1 VNWQPSSPAIVA
13 ERRAR
18 MLARA
23 RTYFSERDVLEVETP
38 ALNRTTASDPRIQS
52 YFVETSGRNELILQ
66 TSPESY
72 MKRLL
77 AAGYPDI
84 FSICRVFRDGEI
96 GPRHQPE
103 FTMIE
108 WYRHG
113 FGLDSIVA
121 ETTSLIATVIE
132 TPAME
137 EVQNIEYQEAFLDL
151 AGIDPFAATIS
162 QLAQASDADPSLRA
176 SIGDDR
182 DAWLDL
188 LLSTKVSTRFPD
200 DRLTVLQHYP
210 ASQAALAR
218 LCPRDPAVADR
229 FEIFFGSLELAN
241 GFVELRDSAEQ
252 RRRFE
257 ADNAAREAVGMR
269 TVPVDEALLAALESG
284 LPACAGV
291 AAGLDRLL
299 MVALGR
305 SDIREVLTFASD
317 ETTG

>member
-1 VNWQPSSPAIVA
+1 
-13 ERRAR
+13 

-23 RTYFSERDVLEVETP
+23 RTFFSERNVLEVETP
-38 ALNRTTASDPRIQS
+38 TLNRTTASDPQIQS
-52 YFVETSGRNELILQ
+52 YFIETSGRSELILQ

-84 FSICRVFRDGEI
+84 FSICRVFRDGEA
-96 GPRHQPE
+96 GQRHQPE

-113 FGLDSIVA
+113 FDLDSIIA
-121 ETTSLIATVIE
+121 ETTSLIGAAVE
-132 TPAME
+132 SPAQG
-137 EVQNIEYQEAFLDL
+137 EVQDIEYRDAFLEIS
-151 AGIDPFAATIS
+151 GIDPFAASIGE
-162 QLAQASDADPSLRA
+162 LAKASDADASLRS

-188 LLSTKVSTRFPD
+188 LLSTKVATRFPD
-200 DRLTVLQHYP
+200 DRLTVLRHYP

-229 FEIFFGSLELAN
+229 FEVFFGSLELAN
-241 GFVELRDSAEQ
+241 GFVELRDAAEQ
-252 RRRFE
+252 RRRIE
-257 ADNAAREAVGMR
+257 ADNAAREAAGMR
-269 TVPVDEALLAALESG
+269 PVPADEALLAALESG

-299 MVALGR
+299 MVGLGR
-305 SDIREVLTFASD
+305 SDIREVLAFAFD
-317 ETTG
+317 ETAG